1 MIALRNIARRKTRS
15 LLTAFGAAVGI
26 MILCSLTSVS
36 EGLKGQIQSTI
47 QGYEIDLT
55 AQSKGA
61 ASPFGSRISPAD
73 YEALSAIE
81 GIDSTSS
88 MVIGSIKTSWNS
100 YFLIMGIAPVEAYAE
115 RMSILEGSML
125 EVGRH
130 DMLLGQIA
138 AEAADRRVGDRL
150 PLLEQ
155 EDYVV
160 TGVYTTGSKMLDNAA
175 VLDIGDAQRI
185 LKREGFVNLAF
196 IRLKDG
202 VSVGDATER
211 IEARFLG
218 LSVTSGADFVGQIPL
233 IQTVDTSAWAISII
247 ALISSCIVVMNT
259 LLMAVSERTKEIGIL
274 MAIGWSRSRIMRTI
288 IWESLIICFIGGL
301 VGNLM
306 SLALLWG
313 LQFVHPAGVWVWASV
328 SGVPRIILISMGI
341 SLLLGLLSSLYPAFL
356 STRLLPAEALRH
368 ER

>member
-1 MIALRNIARRKTRS
+1 
-15 LLTAFGAAVGI
+15 
-26 MILCSLTSVS
+26 
-36 EGLKGQIQSTI
+36 
-47 QGYEIDLT
+47 
-55 AQSKGA
+55 
-61 ASPFGSRISPAD
+61 
-73 YEALSAIE
+73 
-81 GIDSTSS
+81 
-88 MVIGSIKTSWNS
+88 
-100 YFLIMGIAPVEAYAE
+100 
-115 RMSILEGSML
+115 
-125 EVGRH
+125 
-130 DMLLGQIA
+130 MLLGQIA

-150 PLLEQ
+150 PLSEQ

-211 IEARFLG
+211 IEARLPG
-218 LSVTSGADFVGQIPL
+218 LSVTRGADFVGQIPL